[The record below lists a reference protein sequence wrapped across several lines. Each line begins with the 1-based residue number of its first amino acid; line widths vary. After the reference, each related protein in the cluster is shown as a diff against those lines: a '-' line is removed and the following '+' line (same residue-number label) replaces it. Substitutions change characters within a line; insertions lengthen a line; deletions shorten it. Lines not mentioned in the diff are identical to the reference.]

1 MINSNLHSKSQ
12 NLTRKTGTTMF
23 EMKLKVGNFLCRYWK
38 PGKKKKKTKWGHEVT
53 SGWAPAGPQLE
64 GQVVRVAPTGSQSGG
79 WTTAGLTVG
88 AEPWQKRCCW
98 PEQGVS
104 RETSQK
110 PAEDGVWVMQPQG
123 SGLGR
128 AGMHVG
134 RMCPGHWLVNE
145 LLWCEALCCWTLSNT
160 VTVLCGWQEEL
171 ILTSFFKKT
180 TFYFVL
186 RGNRLTMLW

>member
-1 MINSNLHSKSQ
+1 MGLWGDLRMSTSR
-12 NLTRKTGTTMF
+12 TTARGTS
-23 EMKLKVGNFLCRYWK
+23 
-38 PGKKKKKTKWGHEVT
+38 WGVLAQWGLRVE
-53 SGWAPAGPQLE
+53 AGPWLE
-64 GQVVRVAPTGSQSGG
+64 GQVVGVAPTRSQSGD

-104 RETSQK
+104 RGTSQK
-110 PAEDGVWVMQPQG
+110 PAEDGVWAMQPQG

-128 AGMHVG
+128 AGTHVG
-134 RMCPGHWLVNE
+134 RMCPGHRLVNE

-186 RGNRLTMLW
+186 RGNWLTMLW